1 MPRFKQT
8 VQKNFGATRA
18 PFHRKNVMSAD
29 GKLVTKVVMSSSD
42 TGVKTN
48 DATQK
53 NRRKFKP
60 GTRAVMEIKKLQRS
74 TELLV
79 PKANFER
86 MLRHTIEKLKGGV
99 RVEKAA
105 VMAAQK
111 TFEAR
116 AVGMFENILLCDIH
130 AHRKGIKPQDH
141 LLEKRILG
149 HHEPWEYETFER
161 M

>member
-8 VQKNFGATRA
+8 KYKNFGTTNGQ
-18 PFHRKNVMSAD
+18 FHRKNVMSAD
-29 GKLVTKVVMSSSD
+29 GKLVTKLVMSASAS
-42 TGVKTN
+42 GVKTN
-48 DATQK
+48 DVTQ
-53 NRRKFKP
+53 NHRRKKP
-60 GTRAVMEIKKLQRS
+60 GVRALMEIKKLQRS
-74 TELLV
+74 TEFLV

-86 MLRHTIEKLKGGV
+86 MLRDTIEKLKGGV

-105 VMAAQK
+105 VMAAQEA
-111 TFEAR
+111 FEAR
-116 AVGMFENILLCDIH
+116 AVGMFENILLCAIH

-141 LLEKRILG
+141 LLQKRILG

>member
-8 VQKNFGATRA
+8 LTKNFGSTNGQ
-18 PFHRKNVMSAD
+18 FHGR
-29 GKLVTKVVMSSSD
+29 VVMSGSAK
-42 TGVKTN
+42 GVKTS
-48 DATQK
+48 DVTQ
-53 NRRKFKP
+53 NHRRKKP
-60 GTRAVMEIKKLQRS
+60 GVRALMEIKKLQRS

-86 MLRHTIEKLKGGV
+86 MFRDTIEKLKGGV

-105 VMAAQK
+105 VMAAQEA
-111 TFEAR
+111 FEAR
-116 AVGMFENILLCDIH
+116 AVGMFENILLCAIH

-141 LLEKRILG
+141 LLQKRILG
-149 HHEPWEYETFER
+149 HHEPWEYETFDR